1 MITRTL
7 GETGMQLNAI
17 GLGCMG
23 MSEFYGVRPND
34 TESINLIRHALDL
47 GVTHLDT
54 ADMYGHGHNEEL
66 VGQAIQDRRDK
77 VFLATKFGVA
87 RSPEGQF
94 QRLDG
99 SPIYLRQCCE
109 ASLRR
114 LRTNHIDL
122 FYLHRVAPDTS
133 IEETISAM
141 AGLVQQGKVRFL
153 GLSEVDVTTLRR
165 ASAVHPI
172 TALQSEYSLWHR
184 FPEEHVIN
192 VCSELGISF
201 VAFSPLGR
209 GFLTGQIKSP
219 DDFQADDWRRSSPRF
234 QGENF
239 VRNLKLVEAI
249 QEFAQSKKCTAS
261 QLALAWVLKQRDF
274 IFAIP
279 GTKRLKYLE
288 ENLAAS
294 NVEIGEQELKTLN
307 DICPVGVAS
316 GSSRQT

>member
-23 MSEFYGVRPND
+23 MSEFYGVRPNN

-77 VFLATKFGVA
+77 VFLATKFGVV

-99 SPIYLRQCCE
+99 SPNYLRQCCE

-141 AGLVQQGKVRFL
+141 AGLV
-153 GLSEVDVTTLRR
+153 
-165 ASAVHPI
+165 
-172 TALQSEYSLWHR
+172 
-184 FPEEHVIN
+184 
-192 VCSELGISF
+192 
-201 VAFSPLGR
+201 
-209 GFLTGQIKSP
+209 
-219 DDFQADDWRRSSPRF
+219 
-234 QGENF
+234 
-239 VRNLKLVEAI
+239 
-249 QEFAQSKKCTAS
+249 
-261 QLALAWVLKQRDF
+261 
-274 IFAIP
+274 
-279 GTKRLKYLE
+279 
-288 ENLAAS
+288 
-294 NVEIGEQELKTLN
+294 
-307 DICPVGVAS
+307 
-316 GSSRQT
+316 